1 MTKYHELI
9 DYLFSLNRSK
19 ELKTDLTVPLKIA
32 EKLGHPE
39 RKFPSVHIAG
49 TNGKGTV
56 AYKIAAVL
64 QENGYRVGLFTS
76 PHINTYRERIQI
88 NGKMISEVDVVE
100 GLEKILPLIENPKFF
115 EVTTLLAFDYFAE
128 KEVDI
133 AIIEAG
139 LGGRLDATNI
149 ITPLLSI
156 ITSVDWDHA
165 LVLGNSLE
173 EIATEKSGIIKPGVP
188 CVVGKSADYEV
199 VRKKACP
206 LYIVPDDPKKI
217 AQKALKLLPFE
228 IEETEGLRRDPPC
241 RFEKHGDVILD
252 VAHNPSALQ
261 RLFDRVSK
269 KYSGRKVH
277 VLFGMAKDK
286 EIEKALEILKEKSD
300 HLSFLTPHHPRLHRF
315 DKTISAEEGLKV
327 AKKEGAVCVV
337 CGSFY
342 IMKDLLP
349 LLEAPESLSQKERT
363 HLSDQFQKILQQP
376 PE

>member
-1 MTKYHELI
+1 MTKYHERI

-19 ELKTDLTVPLKIA
+19 ELKTDLTIPMEMA

-56 AYKIAAVL
+56 AYKMAVVL
-64 QENGYRVGLFTS
+64 QENGYRAGLFTS
-76 PHINTYRERIQI
+76 PHITTYRERIQI

-100 GLEKILPLIENPKFF
+100 GLERILPLIENSKFF

-149 ITPLLSI
+149 ITPILSI

-165 LVLGNSLE
+165 PVLGNSLE
-173 EIATEKSGIIKPGVP
+173 DIAAEKSGIIKAGVP
-188 CVVGKSADYEV
+188 CVIGKSADYEV
-199 VRKKACP
+199 VRNKACP
-206 LYIVPDDPKKI
+206 LYVVPNDPKKI
-217 AQKALKLLPFE
+217 AQKGLKLLPFE
-228 IEETEGLRRDPPC
+228 IEETEGLRKDPPC
-241 RFEKHGDVILD
+241 RFERHGDVILD
-252 VAHNPSALQ
+252 VAHNPSALK
-261 RLFDRVSK
+261 RLFDRIER
-269 KYSGRKVH
+269 KYPGRKIH
-277 VLFGMAKDK
+277 VLFGIAKDK
-286 EIEKALEILKEKSD
+286 EIEKALEIVKERSD
-300 HLSFLTPHHPRLHRF
+300 HLSLLTSHHPRLHHF
-315 DKTISAEEGLKV
+315 EKTISAEEGLKL
-327 AKKEGAVCVV
+327 AKKEGAICVA

-349 LLEAPESLSQKERT
+349 LLEAPESLSQKGRI
-363 HLSDQFQKILQQP
+363 HPSDQSQKTSQQLS
-376 PE
+376 E